1 MKMGNLEKK
10 MLHIEVYK
18 RRHWNHE
25 IREHA

>member
-10 MLHIEVYK
+10 MLHIDVYK

-25 IREHA
+25 TREHA